1 MSRQKKT
8 RKVNANGPKLGERI
22 KVNQEQ
28 ARLQKKQSKR
38 KGLKAGN
45 RNAQEKVEV
54 EVSQHRAPKDPRAGS
69 KKPIPLT
76 PEQAQQQAPV
86 ELAQYQPKAK
96 LVSNKP
102 KPKLSPEKELAQLES
117 DERLASLLDKL
128 DDGEQLNAKDMKWVN
143 QQMARHQA
151 LLEQLGL
158 LEEDEVGSPDEDAMF
173 DAFSN
178 LDNSW
183 MDNLDKDK

>member
-45 RNAQEKVEV
+45 RNAMEAKEAV
-54 EVSQHRAPKDPRAGS
+54 VSQQSAPKDPRAGS
-69 KKPIPLT
+69 KKPIALT
-76 PEQAQQQAPV
+76 PEQALQQAPV
-86 ELAQYQPKAK
+86 QLAQHQPKAK
-96 LVSNKP
+96 LVNSKP

-117 DERLASLLDKL
+117 DERLASLLDRL

-151 LLEQLGL
+151 LLQQLGL
-158 LEEDEVGSPDEDAMF
+158 LEEDEAGAPDEDAMF

-178 LDNSW
+178 LDNAW